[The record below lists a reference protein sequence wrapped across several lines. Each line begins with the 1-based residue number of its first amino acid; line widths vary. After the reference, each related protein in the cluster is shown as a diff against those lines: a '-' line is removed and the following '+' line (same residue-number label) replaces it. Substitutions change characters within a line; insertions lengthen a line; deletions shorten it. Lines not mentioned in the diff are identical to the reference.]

1 MRKNGNNNQA
11 FAQRGPTL
19 ILHVSTQLRQAER
32 LARTTRTRYG
42 PNQNIFPD
50 LDSPA
55 EIPSHQSRIRT
66 QLTFCNGGI
75 LRLMQFALSFLNRKS
90 RYVRTYV
97 HTIFS
102 QRDWPRS
109 TIFASVIRHIGFAT
123 FRWMVVDG
131 RDHSNFAFRI
141 RACVGL
147 RHVLEVINVYAI
159 PSPACP

>member
-1 MRKNGNNNQA
+1 MRKNGNNNQT

-42 PNQNIFPD
+42 PNQNLFPD

-55 EIPSHQSRIRT
+55 EITSHQSRIRT
-66 QLTFCNGGI
+66 YAINI
-75 LRLMQFALSFLNRKS
+75 LQWWDPMSHAICAFFFSIANLGTYA
-90 RYVRTYV
+90 RTYV

-102 QRDWPRS
+102 QREWPRS
-109 TIFASVIRHIGFAT
+109 TLFASVIRPTGFET

-131 RDHSNFAFRI
+131 RDHSNFAFRL

-147 RHVLEVINVYAI
+147 RHVLEVVNV
-159 PSPACP
+159 

>member
-1 MRKNGNNNQA
+1 METTTKLSPNVGQHSSCMCPHSFAKLNGSRARHEQDTDQTKTYFPIWILLRKSLPIN
-11 FAQRGPTL
+11 
-19 ILHVSTQLRQAER
+19 
-32 LARTTRTRYG
+32 LAYV
-42 PNQNIFPD
+42 
-50 LDSPA
+50 
-55 EIPSHQSRIRT
+55 RT

-102 QRDWPRS
+102 QREWPRS
-109 TIFASVIRHIGFAT
+109 TIFASVLRPTGFAT
-123 FRWMVVDG
+123 FRWMVADG
-131 RDHSNFAFRI
+131 RDHSNVACRL

-159 PSPACP
+159 PSSACP